1 MTDLLTF
8 YHEADDATREA
19 GRRWYAN
26 AEREA
31 RELSRVAAPGVG
43 PVACAGILA
52 ALSPRAQWS
61 VNVRWAR
68 EIVGASFKREDPADA
83 LRGAQFCPA
92 VSLPDARDKAWRIA
106 HRQRPDAVLRGP
118 KVRAFWRA
126 IAGDPDAAVLDVWM
140 LRAMGVEGTISP
152 KRYTELE
159 AALRQAAS
167 TTNETV
173 RDFQA
178 IVWMQIRGVKP
189 TDPTGFRPVGEIG

>member
-1 MTDLLTF
+1 MNDLLTH
-8 YHEADDATREA
+8 YHAADEATRVA
-19 GRRWYAN
+19 GRQWYAN

-43 PVACAGILA
+43 RVACAGILA

-68 EIVGASFKREDPADA
+68 EIVAKAAWHASPTVEP
-83 LRGAQFCPA
+83 PP
-92 VSLPDARDKAWRIA
+92 VSLPDARLKAWRIA
-106 HRQRPDAVLRGP
+106 YYRENPGSVLRGP

-140 LRAMGVEGTISP
+140 LRAMGIEGTISP

-167 TTNETV
+167 TTHETV

-178 IVWMQIRGVKP
+178 IVWMQVRGVKP
-189 TDPTGFRPVGEIG
+189 TDPAGFRPVGEIG